1 MVFRPGRFV
10 VLAIA
15 LLPAGKCK
23 AGNARQFVQ
32 QAVDNEL
39 AKDRNDHSLW
49 IYLDSDRK
57 DGHSV
62 KQWVA
67 DAKDGTLHRV
77 ININGQPVPPA
88 QQRQKI
94 DSFLQE
100 TSAQA
105 KQRKSGQHDDQQAA
119 EMLHMLPQAF
129 VWTREGEKDNCT
141 LLHFK
146 PDPNFQPPDFQARV
160 FAAME
165 GDMAVDN
172 AQHRIAS
179 LRGRLTHDVKIFGG
193 LVASL
198 YAGGTFQVERRQT
211 APGIWQITETHVHIQ
226 GHALI
231 FKTISE
237 QEDEVKTEFKE
248 LPGNTTMRQAERE
261 LMGERK

>member
-1 MVFRPGRFV
+1 MVFRPGRFL

-15 LLPAGKCK
+15 LLPPVTSK
-23 AGNARQFVQ
+23 ADNARQFVQ

-39 AKDRNDHSLW
+39 AKDRADHSLW
-49 IYLDSDRK
+49 IYFDSDRK
-57 DGHSV
+57 DGRSV
-62 KQWVA
+62 QQWVA
-67 DAKDGTLHRV
+67 DTRDGSLHRV
-77 ININGQPVPPA
+77 IDINGQPVPPA
-88 QQRQKI
+88 QQRQKM
-94 DSFLQE
+94 DSFLQD

-105 KQRKSGQHDDQQAA
+105 KQRKSSQHDDQQAT

-129 VWTREGEKDNCT
+129 VWTRKGEKDNCT

-172 AQHRIAS
+172 SQHRIAS
-179 LRGRLTHDVKIFGG
+179 LQGRLTHDVKIFGG

-237 QEDEVKTEFKE
+237 QEDEVKTKFKE
-248 LPGNTTMRQAERE
+248 LPGNTTMRQAEGE
-261 LMGERK
+261 LMGERN